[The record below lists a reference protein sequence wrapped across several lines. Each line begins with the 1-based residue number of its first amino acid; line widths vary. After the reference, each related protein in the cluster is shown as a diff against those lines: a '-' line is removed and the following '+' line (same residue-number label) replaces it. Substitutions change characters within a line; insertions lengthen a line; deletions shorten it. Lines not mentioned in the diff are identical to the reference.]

1 LEGLPMT
8 PLRKTITQ
16 TKTMPPAKKTTMDSE
31 DLVALTMITTM
42 TLTMTTMTTTTDVI
56 EVVVSEGLLVD
67 VRTVPAPPVRTIR
80 DQTPARMGQL
90 LPGLRLVQLE
100 DGRGAPT
107 TKDLSALMEADLTM
121 GSARTQAQQHAL
133 MGLLQSVQMAAPQL
147 QSQCVQT
154 TLMWS
159 FSELRGEIW
168 PMATVLF
175 QPLADNWRFQPNVI
189 MTRIE
194 IETSHSVCCYS
205 LHIF

>member
-1 LEGLPMT
+1 MGGGGGGGGGEVDSLEV
-8 PLRKTITQ
+8 
-16 TKTMPPAKKTTMDSE
+16 E
-31 DLVALTMITTM
+31 D
-42 TLTMTTMTTTTDVI
+42 
-56 EVVVSEGLLVD
+56 VVVEDADVLEGLLVD

-80 DQTPARMGQL
+80 DRTPARMGQL
-90 LPGLRLVQLE
+90 LPGLRLVQQE
-100 DGRGAPT
+100 DGQGAPT

-175 QPLADNWRFQPNVI
+175 QPLADNWRFQQNVI
-189 MTRIE
+189 MTPIE
-194 IETSHSVCCYS
+194 IELSHS
-205 LHIF
+205 

>member
-1 LEGLPMT
+1 
-8 PLRKTITQ
+8 
-16 TKTMPPAKKTTMDSE
+16 
-31 DLVALTMITTM
+31 
-42 TLTMTTMTTTTDVI
+42 MTTATDVI

-67 VRTVPAPPVRTIR
+67 VRMVPAPPART
-80 DQTPARMGQL
+80 GQL

-159 FSELRGEIW
+159 FSELRGE
-168 PMATVLF
+168 L
-175 QPLADNWRFQPNVI
+175 
-189 MTRIE
+189 
-194 IETSHSVCCYS
+194 
-205 LHIF
+205 

>member
-1 LEGLPMT
+1 MT
-8 PLRKTITQ
+8 PLRKMITQ
-16 TKTMPPAKKTTMDSE
+16 TKTMHPVKKTTMDLE
-31 DLVALTMITTM
+31 DLVALTMIT
-42 TLTMTTMTTTTDVI
+42 MTTTTDFI
-56 EVVVSEGLLVD
+56 EVVLSEGLLVD

-90 LPGLRLVQLE
+90 LPGLQLVQLE

-154 TLMWS
+154 TLMCS
-159 FSELRGEIW
+159 FSELRG
-168 PMATVLF
+168 LF
-175 QPLADNWRFQPNVI
+175 VERHELKIRW
-189 MTRIE
+189 T
-194 IETSHSVCCYS
+194 
-205 LHIF
+205 